1 MTTSRRESF
10 ALGATALVMAGLAVA
25 VIVVASLVHSHFAP
39 REAFCDATQT
49 ASANCGL
56 DMFLSQAS
64 AVVRVL
70 AIIVL
75 VFLGVIALIALMS
88 GAVGDTPASS
98 AAQPRPD
105 EDRRTHPR
113 LVVDVPPDP
122 PRLDVQGLPRSRTA
136 APDATPQRAATV
148 ERLVREGRLHP
159 ADAAVLLMDGRVD
172 DDAWALVRPLLG

>member
-56 DMFLSQAS
+56 DMFLSQMS
-64 AVVRVL
+64 GVVRLL

-75 VFLGVIALIALMS
+75 VFLGVMALVALLN
-88 GAVGDTPASS
+88 GALGETPARPRHSRAQARIGRPIPVSSSMSRRTRPGSMSRACPGAAPPHPTRLLSVPRPSS
-98 AAQPRPD
+98 AWSARD
-105 EDRRTHPR
+105 
-113 LVVDVPPDP
+113 
-122 PRLDVQGLPRSRTA
+122 GS
-136 APDATPQRAATV
+136 TPLT
-148 ERLVREGRLHP
+148 
-159 ADAAVLLMDGRVD
+159 
-172 DDAWALVRPLLG
+172 PLSC